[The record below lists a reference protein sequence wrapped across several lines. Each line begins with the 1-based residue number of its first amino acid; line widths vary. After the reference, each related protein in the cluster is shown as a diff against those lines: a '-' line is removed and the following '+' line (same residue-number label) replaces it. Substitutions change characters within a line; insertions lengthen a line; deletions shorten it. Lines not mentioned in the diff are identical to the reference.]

1 MPFAQV
7 HLVEGH
13 SAEQKRAV
21 ITKVTQ
27 ALQDAVGAP
36 RPNVRVWIHELPKC
50 DFGIGGESVE
60 ALEDTALPF
69 AQLFLIEGRSEEQK
83 RAVIENVTLAQRAV
97 AEFVSTRIREDIE
110 AQQKLLR
117 CKSFDE
123 VRSVQSKFIETA
135 VAQYRDN
142 AARLF
147 KLGQDIVAKSTPRA
161 H

>member
-36 RPNVRVWIHELPKC
+36 RPNIRVWIHELPKC

-83 RAVIENVTLAQRAV
+83 RAVIENVTQALEEAV
-97 AEFVSTRIREDIE
+97 G
-110 AQQKLLR
+110 
-117 CKSFDE
+117 
-123 VRSVQSKFIETA
+123 
-135 VAQYRDN
+135 
-142 AARLF
+142 AARQVIRVWVQEVP
-147 KLGQDIVAKSTPRA
+147 KTNWGIAGKTAKDLGR
-161 H
+161 